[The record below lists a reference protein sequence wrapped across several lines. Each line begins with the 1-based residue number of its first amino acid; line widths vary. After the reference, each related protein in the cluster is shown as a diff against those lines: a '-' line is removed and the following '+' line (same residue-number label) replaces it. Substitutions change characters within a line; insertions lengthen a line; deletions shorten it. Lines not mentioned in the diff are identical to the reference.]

1 MRFVLNQVCLAQ
13 RRWSGVSH
21 HTAELGKGLARLAAD
36 EMCAFPP
43 PWLLGGLSAVGYMRE
58 WLPRRSGAVAAAP
71 SAAAQEPKMAPPGR
85 PSLKHRFLQR
95 SFRH

>member
-21 HTAELGKGLARLAAD
+21 YTAELGKGLARLAAD

-43 PWLLGGLSAVGYMRE
+43 PWLLGGLSAFGYVRE
-58 WLPRRSGAVAAAP
+58 WLPRR
-71 SAAAQEPKMAPPGR
+71 PG
-85 PSLKHRFLQR
+85 S
-95 SFRH
+95 